1 MDDRTKAI
9 IEELRTE
16 VERLK
21 ERIESLEQE
30 NRRLREELEKAQ
42 QQAARQA
49 DPFRREKRKKIPPD
63 EQFPPGLMAPNCQS
77 TGSAERIIIS
87 FLTARDV

>member
-9 IEELRTE
+9 IEHLQVE
-16 VERLK
+16 VEHLK
-21 ERIESLEQE
+21 KRIESLEQE

-49 DPFRREKRKKIPPD
+49 TPFRREEQRKIPHD
-63 EQFPPGLMAPNCQS
+63 SGFSCGIC
-77 TGSAERIIIS
+77 R
-87 FLTARDV
+87 